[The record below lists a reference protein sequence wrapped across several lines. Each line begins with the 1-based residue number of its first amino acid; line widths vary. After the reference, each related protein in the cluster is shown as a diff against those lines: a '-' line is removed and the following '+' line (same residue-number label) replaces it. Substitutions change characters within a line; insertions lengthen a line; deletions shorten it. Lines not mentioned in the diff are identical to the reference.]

1 MIEFDGKGIDK
12 IHWGKD
18 NIEAVY
24 KGESL
29 IWPPVYIEDRYAKFI
44 FNQNVKPEDACENV
58 EDNDMIGYIA
68 QNTKTYLGKSMPD
81 GTVTVIPLATIVN
94 LEKGYVDTVNSFDS
108 DGNPECK
115 MGAGFDFN
123 IYYDIDGKYTKSI
136 YGTNSK
142 IDFLVQIPKI
152 YFLCK
157 TLEEDRFEITMST
170 YPFVG
175 AHELYGK
182 DRLIGKFSGEWVG
195 NKWWAD
201 INNSN
206 PCTFSEA
213 KQFVLNKGTGWYPM
227 YTEEMGLLMM
237 MDICLSGV
245 NGNVLTH
252 GFSPFGI
259 SNIFCNG
266 NGRMYPPNLVIDPET
281 NVATVYHLDGNIEYF
296 DVPKIWNGYFNK
308 LYWGEYLTILP
319 KSAGA
324 KNEFYQD
331 SICWIGNNKGIGIYT
346 PSGQYSWSIAGD
358 RDDSDATSDSGV
370 RLRCRACYYGNYTV
384 TKDIEYFESL
394 PIL

>member
-1 MIEFDGKGIDK
+1 MIQYNNGGIQR
-12 IHWGKD
+12 IHWGKE

-24 KGESL
+24 KGENL
-29 IWPPVYIEDRYAKFI
+29 IWPPVYIEDRYAKFV
-44 FNQNVKPEDACENV
+44 FNQKGRPEDACENV

-68 QNTKTYLGKSMPD
+68 QNTKTYIAKSMED

-94 LEKGYVDTVNSFDS
+94 PEKGYVDLVN
-108 DGNPECK
+108 
-115 MGAGFDFN
+115 GFDTDGKPIHN
-123 IYYDIDGKYTKSI
+123 NGKNDIVYYDIDGKYVRSI
-136 YGTNSK
+136 YGINSV
-142 IDFLVQIPKI
+142 IDFVVQIPKI

-182 DRLIGKFSGEWVG
+182 DRLIGKYSGEHVG
-195 NKWWAD
+195 NKWWSD
-201 INNSN
+201 INVSN
-206 PCTFSEA
+206 PCTFSQA
-213 KQFVLNKGTGWYPM
+213 KNYVLNKGTGWYPM
-227 YTEEMGLLMM
+227 YTEEMGLIMM

-245 NGNVLTH
+245 NGNVLTY

-281 NVATVYHLDGNIEYF
+281 NIATVYHLDGNVEYF
-296 DVPKIWNGYFNK
+296 DVPYIWGGYFNK

-324 KNEFYQD
+324 MNEFYEKSQ
-331 SICWIGNNKGIGIYT
+331 CWIGNKKGIGIYT
-346 PSGQYSWSIAGD
+346 AEGERTWSIAGD
-358 RDDSDATSDSGV
+358 RDDSDATGV

-384 TKDIEYFESL
+384 TKDVEYFESL

>member
-1 MIEFDGKGIDK
+1 MIQYNNGDIKR
-12 IHWGKD
+12 IHWGND

-24 KGESL
+24 KGENL
-29 IWPPVYIEDRYAKFI
+29 IWPPIYIEDRYAKFI
-44 FNQNVKPEDACENV
+44 FNQKGRPEDACEDV

-68 QNTKTYLGKSMPD
+68 QNTKTYMAKSMPD

-94 LEKGYVDTVNSFDS
+94 PEKGYVDLVNSFDS
-108 DGNPECK
+108 DGNPQHVSNNN
-115 MGAGFDFN
+115 DV
-123 IYYDIDGKYTKSI
+123 YYDIRDKDGKLIKSE
-136 YGTNSK
+136 YGINSV
-142 IDFLVQIPKI
+142 IDFVVQIPKI
-152 YFLCK
+152 YFLCR

-182 DRLIGKFSGEWVG
+182 DRLIGKFSGEWVN
-195 NKWWAD
+195 NKWWSD
-201 INNSN
+201 INVSKT
-206 PCTFSEA
+206 CTFSQA

-245 NGNVLTH
+245 NGNILTY

-266 NGRMYPPNLVIDPET
+266 DGRMYPPNLVIDPET
-281 NVATVYHLDGNIEYF
+281 DIATVYHLDGNVEHF
-296 DVPKIWNGYFNK
+296 NVPKIWNGYFNK

-319 KSAGA
+319 KSEGA
-324 KNEFYQD
+324 KDEFYQD

-346 PSGQYSWSIAGD
+346 PTGQGTWSIAGD
-358 RDDSDATSDSGV
+358 RDDSNAASDSGV
-370 RLRCRACYYGNYTV
+370 RIRCRACYYGNYTV
-384 TKDIEYFESL
+384 TTDKDYFESL